1 MSPGSAGA
9 AAVGVGAALAG
20 SLLSVLL
27 SRKARREQNTQR
39 LFGALVAG
47 MLARLALYGAVI
59 VYVALRTTL
68 DPVAVAVWL
77 LGSYVVLQVIEVTV
91 TMRAARRGAR

>member
-1 MSPGSAGA
+1 VSPGSAGA

-20 SLLSVLL
+20 SLLGVLL

-59 VYVALRTTL
+59 VYVALRTRL

-77 LGSYVVLQVIEVTV
+77 LGSYLVSQVIEVTV